1 MFPSLAPGSRL
12 RRRLLR
18 CWEIGI
24 ASLLLAAAGVVVLTA
39 PELHAAI
46 QDHRSLA
53 RPDAGQAAS
62 EDAQAHCGNAQT
74 SADVYTK

>member
-18 CWEIGI
+18 CWEIGL

-39 PELHAAI
+39 PELQAAI

-53 RPDAGQAAS
+53 RPDAVAS
-62 EDAQAHCGNAQT
+62 EDAPVHCGNAQT
-74 SADVYTK
+74 SAEVYTK